1 MEMTY
6 GLKRVAE
13 PQYVLPTSAWKLD
26 NSRNIYP
33 NELRISVRRIH
44 LEGTSFKQ
52 ICTESN
58 YNEEKIKQK
67 IIDII
72 IRRGKLHNPVTDT
85 GGLAFGTV
93 EEIGEEFYNP
103 QNLKVGDTI
112 ICNAS
117 LASVPIQIEN
127 ILAIDHV
134 FNQIDASGYAILHD
148 HVPIIKIEEDMP
160 VNLLLYTLDES
171 GTLYRLS
178 QLAEGQSKFL
188 IVGNNMI
195 TNLIFGYV
203 IRRQVGAKGEI
214 VCLLDKKTGMQVMGD
229 GIDQLIA
236 HVFNEVHFLNI
247 LKPIHAV
254 ERLNLNQQFDLSV
267 NCAEIPGAETI
278 NILAT
283 KAGGTVL
290 FANLIN
296 NLKIS
301 LYITESISKPLNVE
315 NAEGYL
321 EDYETFDIALVREL
335 ADYFENAA
343 VMKVE
348 SAEKD
353 ESAEAS
359 ASPYDRSL
367 IEQSKLEDFVC
378 VSRPMRNVLREIA
391 NVSKYDCNVI
401 IFGDTGVGKEK
412 VANLIQKNSDR
423 KMQPF
428 VKINCGAI
436 SPNLIESEF
445 FGYEKGAFTGA
456 NTGGKKGYFEIANNG
471 VMFLDE
477 IGELPLEMQAKLLRV
492 IQDGEFYKVG
502 GTSPIKTNVRI
513 ISATNRDLERFVEE
527 GKFRRD
533 LYYRLNVVPIRI
545 PSLSERVDDI
555 PALVKHFLAKY
566 GKKFGIARGITDSAM
581 EYLQQLAWPGN
592 IRELENSVQ
601 RLIISAKGEDI
612 SLMDVMHETHS
623 ELFEGGGF
631 GAEEEERAL
640 PGGSYPMDT
649 EISLQE
655 AVDEYEKGLIKYA
668 CEKYG
673 STRKAAKAIGI
684 SQTQLVRKK
693 KKYNL

>member
-148 HVPIIKIEEDMP
+148 HVPIIKIGEDMP

-513 ISATNRDLERFVEE
+513 ISATNRDLERFGEE

-640 PGGSYPMDT
+640 PGGGYPMDT

>member
-148 HVPIIKIEEDMP
+148 HVPIIKIGEDMP

-254 ERLNLNQQFDLSV
+254 ERLKLNQQFDLSV

-655 AVDEYEKGLIKYA
+655 VVDEYEKGLIKYA

>member
-214 VCLLDKKTGMQVMGD
+214 VCFLDKKTGMQVMGD
-229 GIDQLIA
+229 GIDQLLA

-254 ERLNLNQQFDLSV
+254 ERLKLNQQFDLSV

-655 AVDEYEKGLIKYA
+655 AVDEYEKSLIKYA

>member
-103 QNLKVGDTI
+103 QNLKVGDSI

-214 VCLLDKKTGMQVMGD
+214 VCFLDKKTGMQVMGD
-229 GIDQLIA
+229 GIDQLLA

-254 ERLNLNQQFDLSV
+254 ERLKLNQQFDLSV

>member
-1 MEMTY
+1 M
-6 GLKRVAE
+6 
-13 PQYVLPTSAWKLD
+13 PTSAWKLD

-254 ERLNLNQQFDLSV
+254 ERLKLNQQFDLSV

>member
-254 ERLNLNQQFDLSV
+254 ERLKLNQQFDLSV

>member
-254 ERLNLNQQFDLSV
+254 ERLKLNQQFDLSV

-492 IQDGEFYKVG
+492 IQDGDFYKVG

>member
-1 MEMTY
+1 MNMTY

-26 NSRNIYP
+26 NSRNLYP
-33 NELRISVRRIH
+33 DELRISIRRIH
-44 LEGTSFKQ
+44 MEGTSFKQ

-85 GGLAFGTV
+85 GGLVLGTI
-93 EEIGEEFYNP
+93 EEIGAAFENP
-103 QNLKVGDTI
+103 QDLKVGDTV

-117 LASVPIQIEN
+117 LASVPMYIEN
-127 ILAIDHV
+127 IAAIDHV
-134 FNQIDASGYAILHD
+134 YNQLDAEGYAILHD
-148 HVPIIKIEEDMP
+148 RVPIVKVDDGTP
-160 VNLLLYTLDES
+160 VNLLLFMLDES
-171 GTLYRLS
+171 GTLYRLD
-178 QLAEGQSKFL
+178 QLVNGQTKFL
-188 IVGNNMI
+188 IVGNNML
-195 TNLIFGYV
+195 TNLIFGYI
-203 IRRQVGAKGEI
+203 IRRKIGSEGEI
-214 VCLLDKKTGMQVMGD
+214 VCLLDKKTGMQVTGG
-229 GIDQLIA
+229 GIDKLLA
-236 HVFNEVHFLNI
+236 KVFDQVHFLNI
-247 LKPIHAV
+247 LKPMDAV
-254 ERLNLNQQFDLSV
+254 ERLELSTQFDLSV

-296 NLKIS
+296 NLKLA

-321 EDYETFDIALVREL
+321 ENYERFDLELVKEL
-335 ADYFENAA
+335 AGYFEKAA
-343 VMKVE
+343 VVKVDRPE
-348 SAEKD
+348 KEDAET
-353 ESAEAS
+353 AV
-359 ASPYDRSL
+359 SPYDRSL
-367 IEQSKLEDFVC
+367 IEQSMLEDFIC

-471 VMFLDE
+471 VIFLDE

-492 IQDGEFYKVG
+492 IQDGEFYRVG
-502 GTSPIKTNVRI
+502 GTTPVKTNVRI
-513 ISATNRDLERFVEE
+513 ISATNRDLEKFVEE

-545 PSLSERVDDI
+545 PNLSDRVDDI
-555 PALVKHFLAKY
+555 PALVQHFLGKY

-581 EYLQQLAWPGN
+581 DYLQQLSWPGN

-601 RLIISAKGEDI
+601 RLIISAQGEDI
-612 SLMDVMHETHS
+612 TLMDVMHETHS
-623 ELFEGGGF
+623 ELFEGAAF
-631 GAEEEERAL
+631 AVEEEEEDRSSHTAGAEL
-640 PGGSYPMDT
+640 
-649 EISLQE
+649 SLQE
-655 AVDEYEKGLIKYA
+655 AVDDYEKGLIKYA

>member
-148 HVPIIKIEEDMP
+148 HVPIIKIGEDMP

-214 VCLLDKKTGMQVMGD
+214 VCFLDKKTGMQVMGD

>member
-236 HVFNEVHFLNI
+236 HVFNGVHFLNI

-254 ERLNLNQQFDLSV
+254 ERLKLNQQFDLSV

-623 ELFEGGGF
+623 ELFEGGSF

>member
-254 ERLNLNQQFDLSV
+254 ERLKLNQQFDLSV

-640 PGGSYPMDT
+640 PGGNYPMDT

>member
-254 ERLNLNQQFDLSV
+254 ERLKLNQQFDLSV

-684 SQTQLVRKK
+684 SQTQLVINN

>member
-127 ILAIDHV
+127 ILAIGHV

-254 ERLNLNQQFDLSV
+254 ERLKLNQQFDLSV

-348 SAEKD
+348 RAEKD

>member
-236 HVFNEVHFLNI
+236 HVFNEVHFLHI

-254 ERLNLNQQFDLSV
+254 ERLKLNQQFDLSV

>member
-33 NELRISVRRIH
+33 NELRISIRRIH

-103 QNLKVGDTI
+103 QNLKVGDSI

-254 ERLNLNQQFDLSV
+254 ERLKLNQQFDLSV

>member
-254 ERLNLNQQFDLSV
+254 ERLKLNQQFDLSV

-668 CEKYG
+668 CEK
-673 STRKAAKAIGI
+673 
-684 SQTQLVRKK
+684 
-693 KKYNL
+693 

>member
-254 ERLNLNQQFDLSV
+254 ERLKLNQQFDLSV
-267 NCAEIPGAETI
+267 NCAEIPGAENI

>member
-229 GIDQLIA
+229 GIDQIIA

-254 ERLNLNQQFDLSV
+254 ERLKLNQQFDLSV

>member
-254 ERLNLNQQFDLSV
+254 ERLKLNQQFDLSV

-321 EDYETFDIALVREL
+321 EDEETFDIALVREL

-348 SAEKD
+348 RAEKD

>member
-229 GIDQLIA
+229 GIDQLIE

-254 ERLNLNQQFDLSV
+254 ERLKLNQQFDLSV

>member
-148 HVPIIKIEEDMP
+148 HVPIIKIGEDMP

-254 ERLNLNQQFDLSV
+254 ERLKLNQQFDLSV

-655 AVDEYEKGLIKYA
+655 AVDEYEKSLIKYA

>member
-254 ERLNLNQQFDLSV
+254 ERLKLNQQFDLSV

-348 SAEKD
+348 RAEKD

-623 ELFEGGGF
+623 ELFEGGSF

>member
-26 NSRNIYP
+26 NSRNLYP
-33 NELRISVRRIH
+33 NELRISVNRIH

-254 ERLNLNQQFDLSV
+254 ERLKLNQQFDLSV

>member
-254 ERLNLNQQFDLSV
+254 ERLKLNQQFDLSV

-348 SAEKD
+348 RAEKD

-655 AVDEYEKGLIKYA
+655 AVDEYEKSLIKYA

>member
-1 MEMTY
+1 MNRFRIT
-6 GLKRVAE
+6 
-13 PQYVLPTSAWKLD
+13 TSAWKLD

-103 QNLKVGDTI
+103 QNLKVGDSI

-254 ERLNLNQQFDLSV
+254 ERLKLNQQFDLSV

>member
-640 PGGSYPMDT
+640 PGGGYPMDT

>member
-353 ESAEAS
+353 ESAETS

>member
-148 HVPIIKIEEDMP
+148 HVPIIKIGEDMP

-513 ISATNRDLERFVEE
+513 ISATNRDLERFVEQ

>member
-236 HVFNEVHFLNI
+236 LVFNEVHFLNI

-254 ERLNLNQQFDLSV
+254 ERLKLNQQFDLSV

>member
-26 NSRNIYP
+26 NSCNIYP

-103 QNLKVGDTI
+103 QNLKVGDSI

-254 ERLNLNQQFDLSV
+254 ERLKLNQQFDLSV

>member
-195 TNLIFGYV
+195 TNLLFGYV

-254 ERLNLNQQFDLSV
+254 ERLKLNQQFDLSV

-655 AVDEYEKGLIKYA
+655 AVDEYEKSLIKYA

>member
-513 ISATNRDLERFVEE
+513 ISATNRDLERFGEE

-640 PGGSYPMDT
+640 PGGGYPMDT

>member
-33 NELRISVRRIH
+33 NELQISVRRIH

-254 ERLNLNQQFDLSV
+254 ERLKLNQQFDLSV

>member
-127 ILAIDHV
+127 ILTIDHV

-254 ERLNLNQQFDLSV
+254 ERLKLNQQFDLSV

>member
-214 VCLLDKKTGMQVMGD
+214 VCFLDKKTGMQVMGD
-229 GIDQLIA
+229 GIDQLLA

-254 ERLNLNQQFDLSV
+254 ERLKLNQQFDLSV

-640 PGGSYPMDT
+640 PGGSYPLDT